1 MEKMNIREAN
11 MKNAHGKIK
20 TDEIKLIWLIVGEL
34 ATWIGASFI
43 WPLTSVYLNK
53 QLHIS
58 LSIIGVVLFCN
69 CAGNILGSIISGR
82 LYDKYNPYPLM
93 LWGLGLDAAVL
104 FLMAAFHGWPEYWV
118 WLTLTGFLGGWNGTL
133 INSVATSLKKY
144 PGRYVFN
151 VLYFSQNLGVVTGTL
166 IVGYLY
172 DLSITLLFVIAALLF
187 VIAFINAIFNY
198 RPIIAFHKERIA
210 KHKKGE
216 KHKAEPMPKRNFIM
230 TMVFFTTLGVT
241 WLMYMNWESN
251 LSVYMVSL
259 GIPFHLYS
267 LLWTLNAGVIAIM
280 QGILASFPNIFKNLF
295 HQIIFGIC
303 MFSLSFITLVF
314 AKDFAH
320 FALSMFIL
328 TLGEST
334 AFPAIPAYVNDLSPL
349 TSKGKYQGA
358 NMVASGIGR
367 AFGPLF
373 GGLIIDH
380 AGYIPFFWVAA
391 IMIALMIV
399 VMIPTYMRVHKE
411 LTIYK

>member
-1 MEKMNIREAN
+1 
-11 MKNAHGKIK
+11 MKKEHGAVKN
-20 TDEIKLIWLIVGEL
+20 DEIKLRWLIVGEL

-58 LSIIGVVLFCN
+58 LSMIGVVLFCN
-69 CAGNILGSIISGR
+69 CLGNIIGSVIAGR
-82 LYDKYNPYPLM
+82 LYDRYNPYPLIV
-93 LWGLGLDAAVL
+93 WGVALDAAVL
-104 FLMAAFHGWPEYWV
+104 FLMAAFHGWPEYWI
-118 WLTLTGFLGGWNGTL
+118 WLTITGFLGGWNGTL
-133 INSVATSLKKY
+133 INSIATSIKRY

-172 DLSITLLFVIAALLF
+172 DYSITLLFVIAACLF
-187 VIAFINAIFNY
+187 VVALINAVFNY
-198 RPIIAFHKERIA
+198 RPIIAFHKERVA
-210 KHKKGE
+210 KGQSGKKQ
-216 KHKAEPMPKRNFIM
+216 KAEPMPKRNFIL
-230 TMVFFTTLGVT
+230 TMAFFTTLAVT

-259 GIPFHLYS
+259 GIPFHMYS
-267 LLWTLNAGVIAIM
+267 LLWTLNAGVIVIM
-280 QGILASFPNIFKNLF
+280 QGILARFPRLFKNIF

-303 MFSLSFITLVF
+303 MFSISFITLVF
-314 AKDFAH
+314 AKDFPH

-334 AFPAIPAYVNDLSPL
+334 AFPAIPAYINDLSPL
-349 TSKGKYQGA
+349 TSKGKYQGF

-373 GGLIIDH
+373 GGLIIDK
-380 AGYIPFFWVAA
+380 AGYLPFFWTAV
-391 IMIALMIV
+391 ITIACLIV
-399 VMIPTYMRVHKE
+399 VLIPLYSRLYKH

>member
-1 MEKMNIREAN
+1 
-11 MKNAHGKIK
+11 MKLAHGK
-20 TDEIKLIWLIVGEL
+20 TQDAEIKLRWLIVGEL

-58 LSIIGVVLFCN
+58 LSMIGVVLFCN
-69 CAGNILGSIISGR
+69 CAGNIFGSIIAGR
-82 LYDKYNPYPLM
+82 LYDRHNPYPLI
-93 LWGLGLDAAVL
+93 LWGVGLDATVL
-104 FLMAAFHGWPEYWV
+104 FLMAAFHGWPEYWI
-118 WLTLTGFLGGWNGTL
+118 WLTITGFLGGWNGTL
-133 INSVATSLKKY
+133 INSIATSLRRY
-144 PGRYVFN
+144 SGRYVFN

-172 DLSITLLFVIAALLF
+172 DYSITLLFIIAALLF
-187 VIAFINAIFNY
+187 VVAFINAIFNY
-198 RPIIAFHKERIA
+198 RPIIAFHKRRVA
-210 KHKKGE
+210 KGQSGAKQKMV
-216 KHKAEPMPKRNFIM
+216 PMPKRNFIM
-230 TMVFFTTLGVT
+230 TMAFFTTLGVT

-267 LLWTLNAGVIAIM
+267 LLWTLNASVIVIA
-280 QGILASFPNIFKNLF
+280 QGILARFPNLFKNLF

-328 TLGEST
+328 TLGEAT
-334 AFPAIPAYVNDLSPL
+334 AFPAIPAYVNDLSPK
-349 TSKGKYQGA
+349 TSKGKYQGST
-358 NMVASGIGR
+358 MVASGIGR

-373 GGLIIDH
+373 GGMIIDH
-380 AGYIPFFWVAA
+380 VGYIPFFWVAA
-391 IMIALMIV
+391 IVIALMIV
-399 VMIPTYMRVHKE
+399 LMVPIYTKLVKK
-411 LTIYK
+411 LTLYK

>member
-1 MEKMNIREAN
+1 

-187 VIAFINAIFNY
+187 VTAFINAIFNY
-198 RPIIAFHKERIA
+198 RPIIAFHKERVA

>member
-1 MEKMNIREAN
+1 
-11 MKNAHGKIK
+11 MKNKHGLTKN
-20 TDEIKLIWLIVGEL
+20 DEIKLRWLIVGEL

-58 LSIIGVVLFCN
+58 LSMIGVVLFFN
-69 CAGNILGSIISGR
+69 CAANILGSILAGR
-82 LYDKYNPYPLM
+82 LYDKYDPYPLV
-93 LWGLGLDAAVL
+93 LWGLGLDAGVL
-104 FLMAAFHGWPEYWV
+104 FLMAAFHGWPEYWI
-118 WLTLTGFLGGWNGTL
+118 WLTITGFLGGWNGTL
-133 INSVATSLKKY
+133 INSIATSLKSH

-172 DLSITLLFVIAALLF
+172 DYSVTLLFVIAALLF
-187 VIAFINAIFNY
+187 AIALINAIFNY
-198 RPIIAFHKERIA
+198 KPIITFHKERLA
-210 KHKKGE
+210 QKENGE
-216 KHKAEPMPKRNFIM
+216 KHKAELMPKRNFIL
-230 TMVFFTTLGVT
+230 TMVFFATLAMT

-259 GIPFHLYS
+259 GIPFHMYS
-267 LLWTLNAGVIAIM
+267 LLWTLNAGIIVVM
-280 QGILASFPNIFKNLF
+280 QGILARFPNIFKNLF
-295 HQIIFGIC
+295 HQIIFGIV

-320 FALSMFIL
+320 FALSMIIL

-334 AFPAIPAYVNDLSPL
+334 AFPAIPAYVNDLSPA
-349 TSKGKYQGA
+349 TSKGKYQGY

-373 GGLIIDH
+373 GGMVIDQ
-380 AGYIPFFWVAA
+380 AGYISFFWVAA
-391 IMIALMIV
+391 ILIFLMIIIMV
-399 VMIPTYMRVHKE
+399 PTYIKVRKG
-411 LTIYK
+411 LKIYK

>member
-1 MEKMNIREAN
+1 

-198 RPIIAFHKERIA
+198 RPIIAFHKERMA
-210 KHKKGE
+210 KHKKGG

-391 IMIALMIV
+391 IVIALMIV

>member
-1 MEKMNIREAN
+1 
-11 MKNAHGKIK
+11 MKLAHGKIQS
-20 TDEIKLIWLIVGEL
+20 DEIKLRWLILGEL

-58 LSIIGVVLFCN
+58 LSMIGVVLFCN

-82 LYDKYNPYPLM
+82 LYDKYNPYPLI
-93 LWGLGLDAAVL
+93 LWGVGLDAAVL
-104 FLMAAFHGWPEYWV
+104 FLMAIFHGWPEYWI
-118 WLTLTGFLGGWNGTL
+118 WLTITGFLGGWNGTL
-133 INSVATSLKKY
+133 INSIATSLRHH

-172 DLSITLLFVIAALLF
+172 DYSVTLLFVIAALLF
-187 VIAFINAIFNY
+187 VVAFINALFNY
-198 RPIIAFHKERIA
+198 RPIIAFHKERVA
-210 KHKKGE
+210 KGQSGDTQ
-216 KHKAEPMPKRNFIM
+216 KAVPMPKRNFIM
-230 TMVFFTTLGVT
+230 TMAFFTTLGIT

-267 LLWTLNAGVIAIM
+267 LLWTLNASVIVIM
-280 QGILASFPNIFKNLF
+280 QGILARFPNIFKNLF

-303 MFSLSFITLVF
+303 MFSLSFITLFF

-320 FALSMFIL
+320 FGLSMFIL

-334 AFPAIPAYVNDLSPL
+334 AFPAIPAYVNDLSPK

-358 NMVASGIGR
+358 TMVASGIGR

-373 GGLIIDH
+373 GGLVIDQ

-391 IMIALMIV
+391 IVIALMIV
-399 VMIPTYMRVHKE
+399 MMIPIYTKLAKK
-411 LTIYK
+411 LTLYK